1 MWASSI
7 NFLWANILISLLN
20 AWVLY
25 YVMHRLSII
34 FNLNTH
40 KWLLLIIAVILWFT
54 IISTVMY
61 HWNSK
66 IIDIIWTFSSWIF
79 VLSFLFAIVLL
90 CEQIIW
96 IRYKIN
102 PRIIIWLVI
111 IILWIWTYFS
121 LKTKITTYE
130 ISTNKINKDTKIL
143 LISDIHVDHIYKDFH
158 INKIR
163 KMIES
168 EKPDIVLIAWDLM
181 NKANKWYIKYF
192 NNIEPEKAKPV
203 PYYNPQQYNPPIF
216 AVMWNHDVMWD
227 KNVIKEIGNNSDIR
241 LLDNEAI
248 INLNWTTTW
257 CVASA
262 SYHFEKEMP
271 ELTCPW
277 TIRIIWLRD
286 KSLWWDK
293 NIDNIMQDIL
303 TPKLP
308 IKKDYTDYKYD
319 GFTILMTH
327 QPISLEKLKDYPID
341 LEVAGH
347 IHHGQIFWLRKV
359 VGIVNDYWYWRYV
372 ENWKTAIVTQWIW
385 TRWLPFRLGTQ
396 SEMVIINLKKN

>member
-1 MWASSI
+1 MRQPRM
-7 NFLWANILISLLN
+7 NYFLVVMIVWIFYYFIFRILK
-20 AWVLY
+20 
-25 YVMHRLSII
+25 I
-34 FNLNTH
+34 FNLHLSNR
-40 KWLLLIIAVILWFT
+40 IILAIAIVLSLTILFT
-54 IISTVMY
+54 IMY
-61 HWNSK
+61 HWNNK
-66 IIDIIWTFSSWIF
+66 FLDIVWTFSSRIF
-79 VLSFLFAIVLL
+79 VLCFFIAEILV

-102 PRIIIWLVI
+102 PRIIIWFVI

-130 ISTNKINKDTKIL
+130 INTNKINKDTKIL
-143 LISDIHVDHIYKDFH
+143 LVSDIHVDHIYKNFH
-158 INKIR
+158 VKKI
-163 KMIES
+163 KKIIES
-168 EKPDIVLIAWDLM
+168 EKPDFVLIAWDMM
-181 NKANKWYIKYF
+181 NKANKWYLKYF
-192 NNIEPEKAKPV
+192 NNIDPEKPKPV
-203 PYYNPQQYNPPIF
+203 PYYNPLQYNPQIY
-216 AVMWNHDVMWD
+216 AVMWNHDVMWN
-227 KNVIKEIGNNSDIR
+227 KNIIKKIWEESDIT
-241 LLDNEAI
+241 LLDNEI
-248 INLNWTTTW
+248 IIDLNWTTSW

-327 QPISLEKLKDYPID
+327 QPISLEKLKNYPID

-347 IHHGQIFWLRKV
+347 THHGQIFWLRKLTE
-359 VGIVNDYWYWRYV
+359 IVNDYWYWMFE
-372 ENWKTAIVTQWIW
+372 ENWKTAIITQWIW
-385 TRWLPFRLGTQ
+385 TRWLPFRLWTQ
-396 SEMVIINLKKN
+396 SEMVIINIKKIN